1 MSAAKKI
8 VHKDPMELY
17 AQYFKF
23 FIDPP
28 EAENIWYEPFKRLNS
43 EHIRHDEKFKKPEM
57 VERRFLGKN
66 NDVNLLRAVRFLVHR
81 IPDFPLN
88 PDKTQTPFTAGSHGG
103 PLKSLTTELSQT
115 EPTLRGISQRAL
127 WGLYHRVLGNYRGMV
142 HLLSNVR
149 GDIYKTPDTIMWKAA
164 AALSRLDAL
173 HRGEPK
179 ELNIEY
185 VVDEDTMQ
193 HEETQ
198 EYEEEEEEDEHPST
212 HNDNF
217 NRTYNGQSS
226 AGLQESAKQDRD
238 SRASRKR
245 MADTTEPLEAAS
257 AAKRAQRVGK
267 GRALSY
273 QVNGHHFPEE
283 RRVVAASRSPSS
295 PDLSGPEQDERHYST
310 SALETSRGDSRSYGQ
325 HYNDHSDTTFQDYV
339 HSKTAPLSTSPS
351 RNRLSHSR
359 KTISGLFEYQDELDD
374 TAHMEDLIRSLH
386 RDTRIQ
392 MANMRSAIET
402 QQAQLNSLQDTL
414 DTILRRIP
422 MGTSRAQHQ
431 QRQGRI
437 SMLPDTI
444 DERYYDQEEERTHRR
459 YGLNSHSNQSRPS
472 HKGRR

>member
-1 MSAAKKI
+1 MT
-8 VHKDPMELY
+8 
-17 AQYFKF
+17 
-23 FIDPP
+23 
-28 EAENIWYEPFKRLNS
+28 
-43 EHIRHDEKFKKPEM
+43 
-57 VERRFLGKN
+57 
-66 NDVNLLRAVRFLVHR
+66 
-81 IPDFPLN
+81 
-88 PDKTQTPFTAGSHGG
+88 TQTPFTAGNHGG
-103 PLKSLTTELSQT
+103 ALRSLTAELSQT
-115 EPTLRGISQRAL
+115 EPTLRGISQRAV
-127 WGLYHRVLGNYRGMV
+127 WGMYYRVLGNYRGMV
-142 HLLSNVR
+142 HLLSKVR

-164 AALSRLDAL
+164 AALSQLDAI
-173 HRGEPK
+173 HRGEP
-179 ELNIEY
+179 EEPNIEY
-185 VVDEDTMQ
+185 VVDKSTVQ

-198 EYEEEEEEDEHPST
+198 EHEEEEEEDEHPPT

-217 NRTYNGQSS
+217 NITYNGQSS
-226 AGLQESAKQDRD
+226 TGLQESTRHDRD

-273 QVNGHHFPEE
+273 MVNGRHYPEE
-283 RRVVAASRSPSS
+283 RRVVTASRSPSS

-310 SALETSRGDSRSYGQ
+310 SALETSKGDSRSYGQ
-325 HYNDHSDTTFQDYV
+325 QYNDHGDTTFQDYV
-339 HSKTAPLSTSPS
+339 HSRTVPLPTSPS
-351 RNRLSHSR
+351 RNRTSHSR
-359 KTISGLFEYQDELDD
+359 NTISGLFEYQDELDD

-422 MGTSRAQHQ
+422 TGSSHAQHQ

-437 SMLPDTI
+437 LMLPDTI
-444 DERYYDQEEERTHRR
+444 DERYYDQEGERTHRR
-459 YGLNSHSNQSRPS
+459 YGLNSHSSQSRPS